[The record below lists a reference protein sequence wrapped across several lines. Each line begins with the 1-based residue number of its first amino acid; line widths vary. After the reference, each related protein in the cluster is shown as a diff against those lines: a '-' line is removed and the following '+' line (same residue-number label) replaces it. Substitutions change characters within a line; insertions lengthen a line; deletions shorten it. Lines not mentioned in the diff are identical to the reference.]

1 MLTAGVCRFCSGSLK
16 PVVEKPNAA
25 ALVQVFV
32 VGSVVQLFL
41 YILNLLILATFLP
54 QSQLR
59 VIPILTAVFIG
70 GRLACTFVCLE
81 T

>member
-1 MLTAGVCRFCSGSLK
+1 MLTAGVCRFCFGSLR
-16 PVVEKPNAA
+16 PLVDNPSAP
-25 ALVQVFV
+25 ALVQIFV

-59 VIPILTAVFIG
+59 VIPILAGVFIG
-70 GRLACTFVCLE
+70 GR
-81 T
+81 